1 MVNNN
6 ELAPVLVTG
15 VVFWAVVTVFRI
27 MSDNRLRHRLVDK
40 GIVDENIKYL
50 YSAKQDSRFAALKW
64 GMMLIGIGIAFLVG
78 QLTNN
83 DELGVTA
90 AFFCAGIA
98 LILYHVIAKKIEKN
112 GN

>member
-6 ELAPVLVTG
+6 ELAPVLVTA
-15 VVFWAVVTVFRI
+15 VVFGSIVIIFRI
-27 MSDNRLRHRLVDK
+27 MSDNKLRHRLVDK

-50 YSAKQDSRFAALKW
+50 YDPKENGRFAALKW

-78 QLTNN
+78 QLTNS

-98 LILYHVIAKKIEKN
+98 LILYHVIAKRLDKN
-112 GN
+112 GD